1 MKINEYDYY
10 DRLSNWYFDNI
21 NCTEETLTN
30 WVYEEKIKEHINESS
45 KVLDL
50 GTAAGEKILKNFPDC
65 AEILGTDFSMEMIK
79 SANQNL
85 INSGRKN
92 IAFRVMNNLKMD
104 TPNNYFDLVTA
115 RHTKIDP
122 IQIYK
127 TLKPGGCLIVRGVD
141 KLDCWE
147 LKYMFK
153 KGQGYK
159 DLKPISLIDY
169 ENILDA
175 GFENVELV
183 PIHIREYYETKVDLW
198 TLLLKTPIL
207 LDFSEENE
215 NSNLKLDIDMDLLDK
230 YIDSHKTGRGIL
242 LIRRY
247 YGITATKKCI

>member
-10 DRLSNWYFDNI
+10 NELSNWSFDDI
-21 NCTEETLTN
+21 NCTEEIFTN
-30 WVYEEKIKEHINESS
+30 WIYEEKIKEHTNEFS

-50 GTAAGEKILKNFPDC
+50 GTAAGEEVLKKFPDC

-92 IAFRVMNNLKMD
+92 ITFRIMDNLKID

-115 RHTKIDP
+115 RHTKINP
-122 IQIYK
+122 KQIYK
-127 TLKPGGCLIVRGVD
+127 TLKPGGYLIVRGVD

-147 LKYMFK
+147 LKYMLK

-159 DLKPISLIDY
+159 DLEPISLIDY

-183 PIHIREYYETKVDLW
+183 PIHIREYYKAKEDLLA
-198 TLLLKTPIL
+198 LLLKTPIL
-207 LDFSEENE
+207 LDFSEEN
-215 NSNLKLDIDMDLLDK
+215 NNLKLDIDMVLLDK
-230 YIDSHKTGRGIL
+230 YINLHKTNKGIL

-247 YGITATKKCI
+247 YGITATKKTAE